1 MSNGFSIVYIFLSIL
16 TGLLFCYLLLPDSS
30 PLLAMETPRVEGD
43 RQNLVEA
50 WDNGRLVEVPYT
62 LPERNID
69 LSTPKISYYANPLSL
84 RWPLSGYSVPLY
96 PTDTTTLS
104 ASSRLVPLLHLVETP
119 LTAVSVLPELIYNE
133 G

>member
-16 TGLLFCYLLLPDSS
+16 TGFLFCYLLLPDS
-30 PLLAMETPRVEGD
+30 PLLAMETPELEGD

-84 RWPLSGYSVPLY
+84 R
-96 PTDTTTLS
+96 
-104 ASSRLVPLLHLVETP
+104 
-119 LTAVSVLPELIYNE
+119 
-133 G
+133 